1 MANIYLAIVLG
12 LLVLS
17 WLLELVVEWLNLKHV
32 RTDIPE
38 EFQGVYD
45 TEKYAASQRYLRDRT
60 RFGLISATVTTVF
73 FLGFILFGG
82 FAWLDQFATDFGWG
96 PIRTGLV
103 FGGGLM
109 LLSTLISL
117 PFSLYSTFV
126 IEERYGFNKTTPK
139 TFAID
144 QTKGLVLG
152 AIIGGA
158 VFALVLWFFYQSP
171 LAWLYAWLAVI
182 AIQLVIM
189 YVAPVWIM
197 PLFNKFEPL
206 EDGDLKHKIEAYA
219 QDQEFALNGIFTMDG
234 SKRSTKSNAYFT
246 GFGKM
251 RRIVLFDTLVEKHT
265 VPELVSVLAHEVGH
279 YKLKHI
285 RKMLII
291 SILSTGL
298 MFFIL
303 SLFLSQPGLYE
314 AFGVA
319 YAESKLYA
327 GMVFFGFVFTPISM
341 IVGIIQ
347 SIFSRKHEFEA
358 DAFAAETAK
367 DPESMIKALKSLS
380 VDNLSNLSPHPL
392 KVFLEYSHP
401 PVLQRIQALR
411 KIQGT

>member
-1 MANIYLAIVLG
+1 MANFYLAIVLG

-45 TEKYAASQRYLRDRT
+45 SEKYATSQRYLRDRT
-60 RFGLISATVTTVF
+60 RFGLISGTVTTVF
-73 FLGFILFGG
+73 FIGFILLGG
-82 FAWLDQFATDFGWG
+82 FAWLDGFASGIGWG
-96 PIRTGLV
+96 PIPTGLV

-109 LLSTLISL
+109 LLSTLIGL
-117 PFSLYSTFV
+117 PASLYSTFV

-139 TFAID
+139 TFVID
-144 QTKGLVLG
+144 QLKGLVLG
-152 AIIGGA
+152 AIIGGL
-158 VFALVLWFFYQSP
+158 VFALVLWFFYQTN
-171 LAWLYAWLAVI
+171 LAWLYAWIAVI
-182 AIQLVIM
+182 VIQLVIM

-206 EDGDLKHKIEAYA
+206 EDGDLKHQIENYA
-219 QDQEFALNGIFTMDG
+219 HDQQFALDGIFTMDG

-251 RRIVLFDTLVEKHT
+251 RRIVLFDTLVEKHS
-265 VPELVSVLAHEVGH
+265 VSELVSVLAHEVGH

-285 RKMLII
+285 HKMLII

-303 SLFLSQPGLYE
+303 SLFLSQAGLYE
-314 AFGVA
+314 AFGVRF
-319 YAESKLYA
+319 AESKIYA
-327 GMVFFGFVFTPISM
+327 GMVFFGFLYAPISLVFG
-341 IVGIIQ
+341 IVFNM
-347 SIFSRKHEFEA
+347 FSRKHEFEA

-367 DPESMIKALKSLS
+367 DPGSMIEALKKLS
-380 VDNLSNLSPHPL
+380 VDSLSNLTPHPL

-401 PVLQRIQALR
+401 PVTQRIQALR